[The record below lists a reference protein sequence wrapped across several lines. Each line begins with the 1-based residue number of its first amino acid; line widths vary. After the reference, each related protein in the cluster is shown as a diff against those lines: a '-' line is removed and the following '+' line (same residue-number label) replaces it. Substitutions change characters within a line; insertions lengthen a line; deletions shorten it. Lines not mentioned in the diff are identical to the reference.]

1 MLSDNRHKWY
11 DIGILLQVDR
21 NILDNLKNSDFVKLF
36 GVIDNFLT
44 TQPSSVTWATVIS
57 AIESP
62 IINDKNIADLIR
74 EYLRVGKKNKLLL
87 LSNEVINS
95 DVQTTTVKCI

>member
-1 MLSDNRHKWY
+1 M
-11 DIGILLQVDR
+11 
-21 NILDNLKNSDFVKLF
+21 DNLKNNDFAKLF
-36 GVIDNFLT
+36 AVIDNFLT

-62 IINDKNIADLIR
+62 IVNDKNIADLIR
-74 EYLRVGKKNKLLL
+74 EYLSTGKGNKLLL

-95 DVQTTTVKCI
+95 DVQTITVKCI